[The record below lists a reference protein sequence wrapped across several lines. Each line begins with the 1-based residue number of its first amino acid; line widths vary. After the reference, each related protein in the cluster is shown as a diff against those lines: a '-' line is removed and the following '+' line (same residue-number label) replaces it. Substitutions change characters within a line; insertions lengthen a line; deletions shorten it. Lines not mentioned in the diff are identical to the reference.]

1 MIQKFEKNLTYENV
15 MALIEMMACFSRDE
29 SSEINKNNNIKF
41 LGQNATHELYKQL
54 YYESILRIK

>member
-1 MIQKFEKNLTYENV
+1 